1 MARFVGMTIG
11 GRPAPKPP
19 AEKASEPDGEPVSGK
34 AEDAHATDAIGVTVT
49 AGAPD
54 QPEKIEVKEPVE
66 PAKDDTEPPSPKP
79 PAEKA
84 GK

>member
-19 AEKASEPDGEPVSGK
+19 AAKAGEPAREPVSET
-34 AEDAHATDAIGVTVT
+34 AEDTHATDAIEVTET
-49 AGAPD
+49 TGAPG

-66 PAKDDTEPPSPKP
+66 PIKDDMELNAPKP
-79 PAEKA
+79 PAAKA